1 LEEFSK
7 QYARFSESEIGKA
20 YDERVDAGEPPTSE
34 QIAAIREILEKYPD
48 VTAGLSAAA
57 ACEKYAS
64 RADFSVD
71 HVKFIDDYIKKQVGH
86 TRTLSRF
93 AQWRVEVLLAE
104 GKQEEAVQQGIE
116 MMRIVRL
123 YDAEPLLINYLVA
136 LAIRGITVNML
147 YDALAAGPVKPELYD
162 ELEKELAKHDTPQRL
177 VHALKTD
184 RAYSASLVEEGGA
197 IPGMGADR
205 PFYFGLVA
213 WPMKR
218 FFAGAMDGF
227 SQEIVLA
234 EKSWPYM
241 SNQVGRYGNATSGLG
256 VLADLLLP
264 AIQAAYDAEARVVG
278 MMRSLRIFN
287 ALARFRTENER
298 EAAGL
303 AELDLPAAAT
313 IDPSSRKPLL
323 LKHTPDG
330 WVVYSVMKDGADNG
344 GDFKGMK
351 DYGVAPRKLRQT
363 E

>member
-1 LEEFSK
+1 
-7 QYARFSESEIGKA
+7 
-20 YDERVDAGEPPTSE
+20 
-34 QIAAIREILEKYPD
+34 
-48 VTAGLSAAA
+48 
-57 ACEKYAS
+57 
-64 RADFSVD
+64 
-71 HVKFIDDYIKKQVGH
+71 
-86 TRTLSRF
+86 
-93 AQWRVEVLLAE
+93 
-104 GKQEEAVQQGIE
+104 
-116 MMRIVRL
+116 
-123 YDAEPLLINYLVA
+123 
-136 LAIRGITVNML
+136 
-147 YDALAAGPVKPELYD
+147 VKPELYD
-162 ELEKELAKHDTPQRL
+162 AVEKELAMHDTPQRL

-184 RAYSASLVEEGGA
+184 RAYSASVVEEGGA
-197 IPGMGADR
+197 MPAMGADR

-218 FFAGAMDGF
+218 LFAGAMDALD
-227 SQEIVLA
+227 QEIALA

-241 SNQVGRYGNATSGLG
+241 SNQVARNGGVKSSNLG

-278 MMRSLRIFN
+278 MMRSLRIIN
-287 ALARFRTENER
+287 GLSRFRTENDR

-303 AELDLPAAAT
+303 DELNLPAAAT
-313 IDPSSRKPLL
+313 IDPASRKPLV

>member
-1 LEEFSK
+1 
-7 QYARFSESEIGKA
+7 
-20 YDERVDAGEPPTSE
+20 
-34 QIAAIREILEKYPD
+34 
-48 VTAGLSAAA
+48 
-57 ACEKYAS
+57 
-64 RADFSVD
+64 
-71 HVKFIDDYIKKQVGH
+71 
-86 TRTLSRF
+86 
-93 AQWRVEVLLAE
+93 
-104 GKQEEAVQQGIE
+104 
-116 MMRIVRL
+116 
-123 YDAEPLLINYLVA
+123 
-136 LAIRGITVNML
+136 
-147 YDALAAGPVKPELYD
+147 
-162 ELEKELAKHDTPQRL
+162 
-177 VHALKTD
+177 
-184 RAYSASLVEEGGA
+184 
-197 IPGMGADR
+197 
-205 PFYFGLVA
+205 
-213 WPMKR
+213 MKR
-218 FFAGAMDGF
+218 FYAGAMDGF

-287 ALARFRTENER
+287 ALARFRTDNDR

-303 AELDLPAAAT
+303 DELDLPAAAT

-330 WVVYSVMKDGADNG
+330 WVVYSVMKNQTDDG